1 MSNRSAEREPSLEAA
16 TYAVAL
22 KNALRLCGV
31 YLSEGQIDHAVGLVL
46 PPEANMEAYREAA
59 KLVLRETSVL
69 IRYAVTTIE
78 LGRRGRH
85 IARTLGTS
93 WRKNRLSSS

>member
-1 MSNRSAEREPSLEAA
+1 MSNKSAEREPSLEAA

-46 PPEANMEAYREAA
+46 PPEANMP
-59 KLVLRETSVL
+59 
-69 IRYAVTTIE
+69 I
-78 LGRRGRH
+78 GRRLNWSCERP
-85 IARTLGTS
+85 AF
-93 WRKNRLSSS
+93 